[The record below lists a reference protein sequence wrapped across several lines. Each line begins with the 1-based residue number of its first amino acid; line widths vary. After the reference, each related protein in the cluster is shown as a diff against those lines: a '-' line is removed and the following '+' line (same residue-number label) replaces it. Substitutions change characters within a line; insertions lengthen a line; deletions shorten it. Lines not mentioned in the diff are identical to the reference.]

1 METSFDQDWRTAN
14 AMQSCFQFQ
23 EDQPEPGSGYRVGV
37 VGATGVVGR
46 ILLRVLKERSFPVGE
61 LKLYASTESEG
72 RWLETPFGARPIQ
85 ILHPRK
91 VPELDFAF
99 LAVEAAVSKRWAF
112 RLARRGA
119 VVIDKSSYFRDKPHI
134 PLVTPEVN
142 GDILDNYR
150 GIIANP
156 NCTVIPAV
164 MALAPL
170 HRRFGLRRFTAVTFQ
185 SVSGSG
191 KEGLRALEQELEDDF
206 APPTCFPH
214 RIAFN
219 VIPWIGG
226 RGRKGSSGEEV
237 KMIQESRRI
246 LALPRLSVQATSVRV
261 PTRVGHAAAIHAEF
275 RRAVDLER
283 AREAW
288 SHFPGLVIIDAPEK
302 DEYPTPLSAAGKE
315 GVQVGRLR
323 RTRGRCGIAFW
334 VVTDNLRKGAATNAV
349 QIAEMVLKYW

>member
-1 METSFDQDWRTAN
+1 LQLFA
-14 AMQSCFQFQ
+14 
-23 EDQPEPGSGYRVGV
+23 
-37 VGATGVVGR
+37 
-46 ILLRVLKERSFPVGE
+46 
-61 LKLYASTESEG
+61 SEG
-72 RWLETPFGARPIQ
+72 SEGKWLETPFGAQPIR
-85 ILHPRK
+85 LLKPRK
-91 VPELDFAF
+91 IPELDFAF
-99 LAVEAAVSKRWAF
+99 LAVEASIAKRWAF

-119 VVIDKSSYFRDKPHI
+119 IVIDKSSYFRDKPHI

-142 GDILDNYR
+142 GEILFNYR

-170 HRRFGLRRFTAVTFQ
+170 HRLFGLKRFTAVSFQ

-191 KEGLRALEQELEDDF
+191 KEGLRALEHELEDENVQ
-206 APPTCFPH
+206 AACFPH

-226 RGRKGSSGEEV
+226 RGRDGSSGEEI

-246 LALPRLSVQATSVRV
+246 LALPRLSAQTTSVRV

-288 SHFPGLVIIDAPEK
+288 AGFPGLVVIDEPDK
-302 DEYPTPLSAAGKE
+302 GEYPMPITAAGKDE
-315 GVQVGRLR
+315 VQVGRLR
-323 RTRGRCGIAFW
+323 RVRGRCGIAFW

-349 QIAEMVLKYW
+349 QIAETVIKYS